1 MKIFNKNIGF
11 LFLAVFLAA
20 CVDIYDPKLT
30 SDKLRLVVESQL
42 TTKLDYQYVYLTYD
56 APYNSEGNNFK
67 NLVTRAKVKIT
78 DDQGK
83 VFEFYDE
90 IANNN
95 QIKTRE
101 GYNYRSVNKFKAE
114 LGRKYKLSVEVLD
127 GRKYE
132 SSLESVVQV
141 SKIDRVS
148 TEFRESPPPTNVKGQ
163 FSVFIDTQD
172 SPTEKNFYKWDS
184 YHVKQINYCREWY
197 IFGSGGSV
205 TQSFVDKCCEPCYEK
220 VKFDDAYELAN
231 DRLINGNKIVRKYVA
246 TVPFDNTTP
255 YYMIINQYSLTED
268 AYKFWNAVKEQ
279 SKNSGGLFD
288 ATPKSIKGNIKNI
301 NDTSEE
307 VLGIFYVSDV
317 YEHQI
322 NIDRNLT
329 NPKPIIIEPYSLG
342 WVKTDQCYPCQ
353 ESYNR
358 TKTKPAGFLF

>member
-1 MKIFNKNIGF
+1 MKIFNKNIVF
-11 LFLAVFLAA
+11 LFLAIFLVA
-20 CVDIYDPKLT
+20 CVDLYDPKLT
-30 SDKLRLVVESQL
+30 SSKLRLVVESQL

-67 NLVTRAKVKIT
+67 NLVNRAKVKIT

-83 VFEFYDE
+83 VYEFYDE
-90 IANNN
+90 IEPNN

-101 GYNYRSVNKFKAE
+101 GYNYRSINKFNAV

-132 SSLESVVQV
+132 SSLESVMPV
-141 SKIDRVS
+141 SKIEKVN
-148 TEFRESPPPTNVKGQ
+148 TEFTELPRPSKVVGQ
-163 FSVFIDTQD
+163 FSVFIDTKD
-172 SPTEKNFYKWDS
+172 SPNEKNFYKWDT

-197 IFGSGGSV
+197 IYGQGGAV

-220 VKFDDAYELAN
+220 VKFDDAYQIAN
-231 DRLINGNKIVRKYVA
+231 DRLINGNSIIRQHVA
-246 TVPFDNTTP
+246 TIPFDNTTP
-255 YYMIINQYSLTED
+255 YYMIINQYSLTEN

-288 ATPKSIKGNIKNI
+288 ATPKSIRGNIKNI
-301 NDTSEE
+301 NDASEE

-317 YEHQI
+317 YEQQI
-322 NIDRNLT
+322 NINRNLT
-329 NPKPIIIEPYSLG
+329 TPKPNIVEPYSLG
-342 WVKTDQCYPCQ
+342 WVKTDQCYPCL
-353 ESYNR
+353 ESFNR

>member
-11 LFLAVFLAA
+11 LFLSVLLVA
-20 CVDIYDPKLT
+20 CVDLYDPKLT
-30 SDKLRLVVESQL
+30 SDKLRLVVEAQF

-90 IANNN
+90 IEPNN

-101 GYNYRSVNKFKAE
+101 GYNYRSVNKIKAE
-114 LGRKYKLSVEVLD
+114 LGRKYKLTVEVLD

-132 SSLESVVQV
+132 SSLESPVPVTKV
-141 SKIDRVS
+141 DKVNI
-148 TEFRESPPPTNVKGQ
+148 EFRELGRPSKVVGE
-163 FSVFIDTQD
+163 FLVSIDTKD
-172 SPTEKNFYKWDS
+172 APTSKDFYKWDS

-197 IFGSGGSV
+197 IYGQGGAV
-205 TQSFVDKCCEPCYEK
+205 TQSFVDKCCEPCFEK
-220 VKFDDAYELAN
+220 VKNDDAFQLAN
-231 DRLINGNKIVRKYVA
+231 DRLINGNSIIRQHVA
-246 TVPFDNTTP
+246 TVPFDNNTP
-255 YYMIINQYSLTED
+255 YYLVVNQYSLTED
-268 AYKFWNAVKEQ
+268 AYKFWNAIKEQ

-288 ATPKSIKGNIKNI
+288 ATPKSIRGNIKNI
-301 NDTSEE
+301 NDASEE

-322 NIDRNLT
+322 NIERNRST
-329 NPKPIIIEPYSLG
+329 PKPIIIEPYSLG
-342 WVKTDQCYPCQ
+342 WIKTEQCFPCQ

-358 TKTKPAGFLF
+358 TKVRPAGFLF

>member
-1 MKIFNKNIGF
+1 MKNLKTNIIFLLLSTF
-11 LFLAVFLAA
+11 LVA

-30 SDKLRLVVESQL
+30 TDKLRLVVEAHL

-67 NLVTRAKVKIT
+67 NLVNRAKVKIV

-90 IANNN
+90 IEPNN

-101 GYNYRSVNKFKAE
+101 GYNYRSVNKIKAE
-114 LGRKYKLSVEVLD
+114 LGRKYKLTVEVLD

-132 SSLESVVQV
+132 SSLQGAVRVP
-141 SKIDRVS
+141 KIDKVS
-148 TEFRESPPPTNVKGQ
+148 TEFSELSPPIKIKGQ
-163 FSVFIDTQD
+163 FAVFIDTQD
-172 SPTEKNFYKWDS
+172 SPTEKNFYKWDT

-197 IFGSGGSV
+197 IFGQGGAV

-220 VKFDDAYELAN
+220 VRYDDAYEIGN
-231 DRLINGNKIVRKYVA
+231 DRLINGNKITRKYVA
-246 TVPFDNTTP
+246 TVPFENTTP
-255 YYMIINQYSLTED
+255 YYMVINQYSLTED
-268 AYKFWNAVKEQ
+268 AYRYWNAVKEQ

-288 ATPKSIKGNIKNI
+288 ATPKSIRGNIKNI
-301 NDTSEE
+301 NDVSEE

-329 NPKPIIIEPYSLG
+329 NPKPIIVEPYSLG
-342 WVKTDQCYPCQ
+342 WIKTDQCWPCQ

-358 TKTKPAGFLF
+358 TKVKPAGFLF